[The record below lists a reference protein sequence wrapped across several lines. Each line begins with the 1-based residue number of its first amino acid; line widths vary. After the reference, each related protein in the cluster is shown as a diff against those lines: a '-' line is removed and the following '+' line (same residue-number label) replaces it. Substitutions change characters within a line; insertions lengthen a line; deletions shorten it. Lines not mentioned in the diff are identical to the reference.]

1 MIDNQIS
8 APAAQALTGLR
19 VLDLSRV
26 LAGPWAT
33 QMLGDLGAEII
44 KIEKPGVGD
53 DTRGWGPP
61 WLADGEGNETRE
73 SAYFVSANRN
83 KRSVTIDMARPE
95 GQALIR
101 RLVATSDVLVENFKV
116 GGLARYGLDYDSLKV
131 LNPRLIYCS
140 ITGFG
145 QDGPEAGRAGYD
157 FMIQGMSGLM
167 SVTGSPDTEPQKIG
181 VALVDVMTGLH
192 AAIAVLAAI
201 EQRHKTGR
209 GQHIDL
215 ALFDVAMAS
224 LANQALNYLVSGVAP
239 RRLGNAHPNIVP
251 YQAFETSDG
260 HLILAVGNDG
270 QFARFCRIADLPE
283 IAADARFHANAGRVA
298 HREVL
303 IPILGAALMRHTT
316 AEWLAMLDVAGIPA
330 GPINT
335 IAQAFAEPQALA
347 RGLALALPHPLGGIA
362 PGVRSPL
369 CLSDSPLGEPQAPPI
384 LGQHTDVI
392 LETVLGL
399 PAEERAQLRSA
410 GVL

>member
-1 MIDNQIS
+1 MTDNQTS

-44 KIEKPGVGD
+44 KIEKPGAGD

-73 SAYFVSANRN
+73 SAYFLAANRS

-101 RLVATSDVLVENFKV
+101 RLAQTSDVLVENFKV
-116 GGLARYGLDYDSLKV
+116 GGLARYGLDYDSLKA

-167 SVTGSPDTEPQKIG
+167 SVTGSPETEPQKIG

-192 AAIAVLAAI
+192 AAVAVLAAI
-201 EQRHKTGR
+201 EQRHSTRR

-215 ALFDVAMAS
+215 ALFDVAMAN
-224 LANQALNYLVSGVAP
+224 LANQALNYLAGGSVP

-251 YQAFETSDG
+251 YQAFQTVDG

-283 IAADARFHANAGRVA
+283 IAADTRFITNAGRVA

-303 IPILGAALMRHTT
+303 IPIIGAALMRQTT

-335 IAQAFAEPQALA
+335 IEQAFAEPQALA
-347 RGLALALPHPLGGIA
+347 RGLALGLPHSLGGTA

-369 CLSDSPLGEPQAPPI
+369 RLSDSPLGAPQAPPT
-384 LGQHTDVI
+384 LGQHTDAV
-392 LETVLGL
+392 LEIVLGL
-399 PAEERAQLRSA
+399 PAEERALLRSA
-410 GVL
+410 GVI